1 MAIRVLDISNASKS
15 VDDSDGIVG
24 QLVNGVGRPPNDYRD
39 LKALAL
45 RFDDLDIAEKFYQAF
60 EAAGVAVV
68 LEDHGEKRP
77 HHVILDEGV
86 KLPFKVNFLRTRM
99 ELHSRADFALVR
111 ECDGVTMA
119 DGAECVCAKLAEHGT
134 QEMRKAQGDGL
145 ACKPTGFIVGSV
157 NLPGLEDYSVSFSKG
172 SPSTV
177 KPFCEVEDEFAT
189 PFTTKIGLR
198 EAENKKMGTKWS
210 VPTFAET
217 KAVEDDGPF

>member
-24 QLVNGVGRPPNDYRD
+24 QLVNGVGMVPDYRD

-45 RFDDLDIAEKFYQAF
+45 RFDDLDIAEQFYQAF

-77 HHVILDEGV
+77 HHVILAEGV
-86 KLPFKVNFLRTRM
+86 KLPFKVSFLRTRM

-119 DGAECVCAKLAEHGT
+119 DGAECVCAKLADHGT

-157 NLPGLEDYSVSFSKG
+157 NLPGLEEYSISFSKG
-172 SPSTV
+172 SESAV
-177 KPFCEVEDEFAT
+177 RPFLELEDKHAP
-189 PFTTKIGLR
+189 PFVTQVGIRTI
-198 EAENKKMGTKWS
+198 ESKKTGFSWS
-210 VPTFAET
+210 VPTFADT